1 MSGSA
6 KQELVLVEFEYQYT
20 GRDGGLVSIKPNER
34 YVLLAKT
41 NDHWWHVRKDEH
53 TKPFYIPAKYV
64 KELPSAWPSPLDFIE
79 PNGPP
84 PAEPPCERM
93 PPDLFGEKPGEVTIH
108 LRSPGTSRKTEN
120 RMSTFGIPQDL
131 HDLPYKRSGFAESV
145 ITLKPLSGDGSLLVP
160 CLRDPPSLDGGTKR
174 HSLGPAAL
182 IGTTEDPQ
190 KLHAKPRVPSF
201 SPADPVPSKPAQPE
215 SDSPE
220 GKDLGRATG
229 THKEPEPSALHS
241 PEACSD
247 KSQDSDNIYESI
259 PDFTNPQ
266 ESTPQEIPP
275 PLPPKSQSE
284 NPNTAVYVNVSELR
298 KSASLSSPTDPTPGR
313 HLSSESPEWEVHTD
327 AESGQEF
334 YYNPATGQTTWDS
347 PFLDREAPPE
357 EQPSPSLSPSASPSP
372 TPPASGGQGSEW
384 QKLLDDDS
392 GRYYFYNPVSG
403 ETSWEPPED
412 ICPPVHD
419 MEPDRH
425 DDGRPPLPVEDYNED
440 DSTSLVF
447 PTDYSYSPLKKAI
460 IPRVSIDLEP
470 PAPAGWSV
478 CRDPEGKMLYTSDL
492 TQEQWIRSVDDLG
505 QTYFYTTDGTKSQ
518 WNLPELPVTAG
529 LPRFGNG
536 LDQEGTVIKNWR
548 NTMGPAHF
556 SGHED
561 TKFFPSH
568 RRNVSDYGSDVSS
581 SGNSPELLHH
591 TLEKAGIL
599 NKTKVADNGKKL
611 RKNWAQSWT
620 VLHGGILTFNKDPK
634 SQQSGTAS
642 KTNQIVPEY
651 TVELRGATISWAGKD
666 KSSKKNVLELKTRHG
681 SEYLIQYD
689 TESIIQDWHKVIM
702 DTIRQLDHGHHS
714 EEEDGDFGG
723 SEKSPGP
730 TDRDEKDKKRA
741 ATKPAA
747 PSSAGDAEQ
756 KKVRTKLKKFLQK
769 RPTLQSVKE
778 RGYIRDQVFG
788 CRLDALCE
796 RENVTIPTFVE
807 KCIQAVEKRG
817 LEIDGIYRVS
827 GNLAVIQKLRIKVD
841 QEESLN
847 LEDGQWEDIHVIT
860 GALKL
865 FFRELPEPL
874 FPFSHFN
881 NFIAAI
887 NIGDNSQKVT
897 YMRDLVRSLPQP
909 NQDTMQE
916 LFRHLRRVIERREDN
931 RMSVQSIAIVFGPTL
946 LRPETESAN
955 ITMYMVFQN
964 QIVEYILNEY
974 DRIFYPS

>member
-1 MSGSA
+1 
-6 KQELVLVEFEYQYT
+6 VLVEFEYQYT

-64 KELPSAWPSPLDFIE
+64 KELPQRSITQKPCNTWIRDSE
-79 PNGPP
+79 PAGFKEVNTLVHVSRCCLQDNKVIFLKISNG
-84 PAEPPCERM
+84 R
-93 PPDLFGEKPGEVTIH
+93 
-108 LRSPGTSRKTEN
+108 LRSPPSCGDSGIELYTVLEKARENVTEGKIHSLSVASICILLRRN
-120 RMSTFGIPQDL
+120 IHGIVKSLKAVLCHFKDL
-131 HDLPYKRSGFAESV
+131 ILIEFCSFLMAEENLYWGQSLAV
-145 ITLKPLSGDGSLLVP
+145 RHSATVLLGSLK
-160 CLRDPPSLDGGTKR
+160 DNSLC
-174 HSLGPAAL
+174 
-182 IGTTEDPQ
+182 INN
-190 KLHAKPRVPSF
+190 
-201 SPADPVPSKPAQPE
+201 
-215 SDSPE
+215 
-220 GKDLGRATG
+220 
-229 THKEPEPSALHS
+229 
-241 PEACSD
+241 
-247 KSQDSDNIYESI
+247 KS
-259 PDFTNPQ
+259 
-266 ESTPQEIPP
+266 
-275 PLPPKSQSE
+275 SQSE

-298 KSASLSSPTDPTPGR
+298 KSASLSSPTDPAPGR

-347 PFLDREAPPE
+347 PFLDRDAPLE
-357 EQPSPSLSPSASPSP
+357 EQPSPPLSPSASPSP

-392 GRYYFYNPVSG
+392 SG
-403 ETSWEPPED
+403 P
-412 ICPPVHD
+412 
-419 MEPDRH
+419 
-425 DDGRPPLPVEDYNED
+425 
-440 DSTSLVF
+440 
-447 PTDYSYSPLKKAI
+447 
-460 IPRVSIDLEP
+460 
-470 PAPAGWSV
+470 
-478 CRDPEGKMLYTSDL
+478 CRQL
-492 TQEQWIRSVDDLG
+492 QWIRSVDDLG

-518 WNLPELPVTAG
+518 WNLPEEVELGT
-529 LPRFGNG
+529 LR
-536 LDQEGTVIKNWR
+536 LDNFTPPSCNTNLSIAKLYTLICIIK
-548 NTMGPAHF
+548 F
-556 SGHED
+556 CKSGD
-561 TKFFPSH
+561 RISKFFPSH

-817 LEIDGIYRVS
+817 GEKGLEIDGIYRVS